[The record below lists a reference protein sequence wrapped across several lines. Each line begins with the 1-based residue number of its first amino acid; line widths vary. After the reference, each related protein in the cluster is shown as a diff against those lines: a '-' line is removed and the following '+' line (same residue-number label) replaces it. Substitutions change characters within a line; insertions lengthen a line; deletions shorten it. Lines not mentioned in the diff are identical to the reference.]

1 MADVDGYIGSE
12 AVICIHVAGTD
23 GCIGSREEIHMAGID
38 GYTGSGAEY
47 VKHSDRKIEKQY
59 NTLKVTDLDT
69 RFSSRPGVWLSAAFH
84 RGEAR

>member
-1 MADVDGYIGSE
+1 MAGVGGYIGSAAE
-12 AVICIHVAGTD
+12 IHMAGTD
-23 GCIGSREEIHMAGID
+23 GYIGSREEIHMAGID

-47 VKHSDRKIEKQY
+47 VKRSDRNIEKQY

-84 RGEAR
+84 RGEAG